1 MKDLKIKNFDGTETD
16 FTVSQILV
24 DCILFGLDRM
34 DALSQHL
41 TKELSKKEIEDFTIE
56 EQNLI
61 LKKMKVLYKI
71 EVIASFVQLTN
82 FQEL

>member
-16 FTVSQILV
+16 FTVGQLLT
-24 DCILFGLDRM
+24 DCILFGSDRM
-34 DALSQHL
+34 DALSSYL
-41 TKELSKKEIEDFTIE
+41 TKELSQKEIEDFTIE

-71 EVIASFVQLTN
+71 EAIASFVQLTN
-82 FQEL
+82 FNEL